1 LNIVPSHQLS
11 FTPSVLQK
19 DGPRIFIQISAPSS
33 DIKEGSPVGLEFPPP
48 FGITAVIDT
57 GASLTVVNPEVVEKC
72 KLRATGFAIVA
83 SIEKKAQY
91 RQHAAWIRF
100 PNTKLKDLDGI
111 PVVACKIS
119 QQPYSCLIGRDILRN
134 WLLTY
139 SGDGT
144 VSIEELR

>member
-1 LNIVPSHQLS
+1 MASQLS

-19 DGPRIFIQISAPSS
+19 DGPRIFIEISAPSF
-33 DIKEGSPVGLEFPPP
+33 DIKEGSAVGLEFPSPLR
-48 FGITAVIDT
+48 ITAIIDT
-57 GASLTVVNPEVVEKC
+57 GASLTVVNPEVVERC

-83 SIEKKAQY
+83 SIERKAQY
-91 RQHAAWIRF
+91 RQHAARIRF
-100 PNTKLKDLDGI
+100 PDTRLKDLAEI
-111 PVVACKIS
+111 PVVACKIL

-144 VSIEELR
+144 VSIQELR